1 MLKARYNKILKY
13 QLSLIAVFIL
23 YSGYYSQH
31 SNFTYFTTS
40 PNGLSQS
47 VVNNITQ
54 DSKGFLWLSTNS
66 GLNKF
71 DGVNFKTFYREDG
84 LKSKEVN
91 CISERESGEIWV
103 ATKKGLN
110 LIKDNNIILLK
121 TKLFPNQEGSL
132 ENTSRHQ
139 QLDQLLLCK
148 KLILNLILRIYL
160 LYYGMYLNTTQ
171 LYLEWHLHREE
182 RLKKWD

>member
-13 QLSLIAVFIL
+13 QLSFIAIFIL
-23 YSGYYSQH
+23 CNSYYSQH

-47 VVNNITQ
+47 VVNNISQ

-71 DGVNFKTFYREDG
+71 DGLNFKTFYKEDG
-84 LKSKEVN
+84 LNSKEVN

-110 LIKDNNIILLK
+110 LIENNNITLLK
-121 TKLFPNQEGSL
+121 NKLFPNQKSL
-132 ENTSRHQ
+132 S
-139 QLDQLLLCK
+139 
-148 KLILNLILRIYL
+148 
-160 LYYGMYLNTTQ
+160 
-171 LYLEWHLHREE
+171 
-182 RLKKWD
+182 

>member
-1 MLKARYNKILKY
+1 MLKAGFNKILKY
-13 QLSLIAVFIL
+13 QISFIAVLIL
-23 YSGYYSQH
+23 FSSYSQH

-47 VVNNITQ
+47 VINDITQ
-54 DSKGFLWLSTNS
+54 DSKGYLWLSTNS

-110 LIKDNNIILLK
+110 LIKDNNIILL
-121 TKLFPNQEGSL
+121 GVI
-132 ENTSRHQ
+132 
-139 QLDQLLLCK
+139 CK
-148 KLILNLILRIYL
+148 IKIL
-160 LYYGMYLNTTQ
+160 
-171 LYLEWHLHREE
+171 
-182 RLKKWD
+182 